1 MQAGAAAAA
10 LMQQCKIDAKVAAT
24 KAALAATGTPLTDSQ
39 EATVTAYFESELN
52 FEENST
58 QQPLVIDIATA
69 AAKALTLTTS
79 QIPIYLA
86 YALTLDYC

>member
-1 MQAGAAAAA
+1 
-10 LMQQCKIDAKVAAT
+10 MQQHKIDAKVAAF
-24 KAALAATGTPLTDSQ
+24 KAALAATGTPLTDSLG
-39 EATVTAYFESELN
+39 ATVTAHFESELN

-58 QQPLVIDIATA
+58 RQPLVIDIATA

-86 YALTLDYC
+86 YALTPDYC